1 MTAID
6 YEKEYDNR
14 ARVPEHPQIFAGW
27 ARDAAAYREKALAE
41 KRAELGLRYGSGARQ
56 IIDVVFARPGTPA
69 PLALFVHGG
78 WWRSLERESF
88 SHMAAGLNAHGVN
101 VAVAGYDLCPQVTIA
116 QITDEIREAC
126 LFLWNRFEQRLLVYG
141 HSAGG
146 HLTGA
151 MLATNWTALDAKA
164 PEDLVPA
171 GFSISGVFDLQP
183 LVGISVNQDLRLDA
197 AEARRVSP
205 AFGPAPSG
213 LVLDAHVGALESS
226 EFLRQSRLIAEVWG
240 KAGVATVYQEVAGT
254 NHFTVLAPLTDPRS
268 AMVQRLLALANG
280 VAKR

>member
-1 MTAID
+1 MAAID

-14 ARVPEHPQIFAGW
+14 GRVPEHPQIFTGW

-41 KRAELGLRYGSGARQ
+41 QRAELGLRYGSGARQ
-56 IIDVVFARPGTPA
+56 IIDVLFARPRTPA
-69 PLALFVHGG
+69 PLAMFVHGG

-116 QITDEIREAC
+116 QIIDEIREAC
-126 LFLWNRFEQRLLVYG
+126 LFLWNRYGQRLLIYG

-151 MLATNWTALDAKA
+151 MLATDWTALDAKV
-164 PEDLVPA
+164 PKDLIPA

-183 LVGISVNQDLRLDA
+183 LVGITVNQDLRLDKD
-197 AEARRVSP
+197 EARRVSP
-205 AFGPAPSG
+205 AFWPAPAD
-213 LVLDAHVGALESS
+213 LVLDAYVGALESP
-226 EFLRQSRLIAEVWG
+226 EFLRQSRLIAEAWG
-240 KAGVATVYQEVAGT
+240 KSGVATRYEEVAGT
-254 NHFTVLAPLTDPRS
+254 NHFTVLAPLTDPGS
-268 AMVQRLLALANG
+268 AMVQRLLALAG
-280 VAKR
+280 AVTDR